1 MAIHS
6 SILAWKTPTSW
17 TEEHG
22 RLQSLQLQ
30 SQTQWNYWACT
41 ITLQCCVGFCHTTQW
56 ISLKYTYV
64 PSLPNLTTIPYPKKP
79 FNHNTRD
86 DHLYTLVCVCVC
98 VCTPFWWLR
107 RYRICL
113 QWGYPGPIS
122 GLARSPG
129 EGNYETVQY
138 SCLENFM
145 DRGAWWAIFHGV
157 TQSWRW
163 LNMCICIHINTHINM
178 YIYAIY
184 MLYVYICSVMFD
196 FAKAIFCNIQ

>member
-98 VCTPFWWLR
+98 VCVHL
-107 RYRICL
+107 
-113 QWGYPGPIS
+113 S
-122 GLARSPG
+122 GGSEGIESACNEDTRVQFLGWQDPLEKGIMKQSSILA
-129 EGNYETVQY
+129 
-138 SCLENFM
+138 
-145 DRGAWWAIFHGV
+145 
-157 TQSWRW
+157 
-163 LNMCICIHINTHINM
+163 
-178 YIYAIY
+178 
-184 MLYVYICSVMFD
+184 
-196 FAKAIFCNIQ
+196 

>member
-1 MAIHS
+1 MAGFSPCSCRVRHNGITEHAQLLYNAVLVSATQHSESALSIHMS
-6 SILAWKTPTSW
+6 PP
-17 TEEHG
+17 
-22 RLQSLQLQ
+22 
-30 SQTQWNYWACT
+30 SQT
-41 ITLQCCVGFCHTTQW
+41 
-56 ISLKYTYV
+56 
-64 PSLPNLTTIPYPKKP
+64 SLPFPTPKSLLITI
-79 FNHNTRD
+79 
-86 DHLYTLVCVCVC
+86 LEMIIYTPLCVCVCVC